1 MQYDCIIV
9 DDEKLLADSTAEY
22 FNVFGVKTAAVYSAL
37 ECLELLKSNT
47 TEVLLLDINLQDG
60 SGFEL
65 CRKLREETD
74 IPILFI
80 SARSS
85 DDDKLI
91 ALHIG
96 GDDYIQ
102 KPYSLSVLLAKVT
115 VVLKRYRQYTKGQNE
130 EEPSQRDCYISADR
144 RLEIRFDS
152 RQLFVEGRPVR
163 LTALEF
169 KLLAYLVRQEN
180 KVVSKQELFEQVWN
194 DRFTGDGTL
203 NVHIRRRR
211 EEVERQPSQPQYIL
225 TVWGDGYQFCGGRS

>member
-1 MQYDCIIV
+1 M
-9 DDEKLLADSTAEY
+9 LFRS
-22 FNVFGVKTAAVYSAL
+22 
-37 ECLELLKSNT
+37 
-47 TEVLLLDINLQDG
+47 
-60 SGFEL
+60 
-65 CRKLREETD
+65 
-74 IPILFI
+74 LFI

-180 KVVSKQELFEQVWN
+180 RVVSKQELFEQVWN

-203 NVHIRRRR
+203 NVHIRRLR

>member
-1 MQYDCIIV
+1 M
-9 DDEKLLADSTAEY
+9 S
-22 FNVFGVKTAAVYSAL
+22 
-37 ECLELLKSNT
+37 
-47 TEVLLLDINLQDG
+47 
-60 SGFEL
+60 
-65 CRKLREETD
+65 
-74 IPILFI
+74 
-80 SARSS
+80 
-85 DDDKLI
+85 
-91 ALHIG
+91 
-96 GDDYIQ
+96 
-102 KPYSLSVLLAKVT
+102 
-115 VVLKRYRQYTKGQNE
+115 QYTKGQNE

-180 KVVSKQELFEQVWN
+180 RVVSKQELFEQVWN

-203 NVHIRRRR
+203 NVHIRRLR